1 MGLFKKDEFEM
12 FFFLDKSE
20 EDSDFGC
27 RGVISLQ
34 KATIKVCHLKYLLLL
49 VLLLLN

>member
-1 MGLFKKDEFEM
+1 MNLKKKI
-12 FFFLDKSE
+12 FLDKSE

-34 KATIKVCHLKYLLLL
+34 KATIKVCHFFKYLL

>member
-1 MGLFKKDEFEM
+1 MLMVK
-12 FFFLDKSE
+12 FLDKSE

-34 KATIKVCHLKYLLLL
+34 KATIKVSWVVISINLC
-49 VLLLLN
+49 